1 MVKKTLDQHIPGECA
16 EIVQIAEHE
25 LGAKLIEMGFY
36 PGKRVQ
42 VLFRAPFQGAFAVDA
57 GGAVL
62 SLRPD
67 EASLIETID
76 C

>member
-1 MVKKTLDQHIPGECA
+1 MKKSLANYRPGECA
-16 EIVQIAEHE
+16 QIVGVAEHAI
-25 LGAKLIEMGFY
+25 GAKLIEMGFY
-36 PGKRVQ
+36 PGKHVK
-42 VLFRAPFQGAFAVDA
+42 VLFRAPFNGPFAIDA

-62 SLRPD
+62 SLRED

>member
-1 MVKKTLDQHIPGECA
+1 M
-16 EIVQIAEHE
+16 
-25 LGAKLIEMGFY
+25 GAKLIEMGFY
-36 PGKRVQ
+36 PGKHVK
-42 VLFRAPFQGAFAVDA
+42 VLFRAPFNGPFAIDA

-62 SLRPD
+62 SLRED

>member
-1 MVKKTLDQHIPGECA
+1 VKKTLAQYIPGQYA
-16 EIVQIAEHE
+16 QIVSVAEHAM
-25 LGAKLIEMGFY
+25 GAKLIEMGFY

-42 VLFRAPFQGAFAVDA
+42 VLFRAPFRGPFAIDA

-62 SLRPD
+62 SLRED

>member
-1 MVKKTLDQHIPGECA
+1 MGV
-16 EIVQIAEHE
+16 AEHDM
-25 LGAKLIEMGFY
+25 GAKLIEMGFY
-36 PGKRVQ
+36 PGKHVR
-42 VLFRAPFQGAFAVDA
+42 VLFKAPFHGPFAIDA

-62 SLRPD
+62 SLRED

>member
-1 MVKKTLDQHIPGECA
+1 MCNG
-16 EIVQIAEHE
+16 
-25 LGAKLIEMGFY
+25 
-36 PGKRVQ
+36 
-42 VLFRAPFQGAFAVDA
+42 PFAIDA

-62 SLRPD
+62 SLRED